1 MAPTGP
7 VFAPAVPQKSSESW
21 LGGGDGPAAPTSL
34 APPSAAEMPL
44 ELPDHTVAIDLG
56 TPWDEEENTSGGSSN
71 KMIYLVLGCLVLSLT
86 MFSGYIYWQRSK
98 LNQKT
103 PAVATTTKESSSSL
117 GESYLKKASAAYNA
131 KRWEEA
137 QQSAELARD
146 LLVGLKGLPAAKVK
160 QVKAFYAKSTNRQ
173 ALSLFDQARR
183 ANAAH
188 ETNQA
193 IGLCNQAAEMYSR
206 VPGSLKQ
213 QAAAFAYEGRIYE
226 SLGDGAAAEGSY
238 RKAHRLSPNSGY
250 GAMANAARRVGAPAA
265 APPPEPGPAEPA
277 PVVEQPQMGGGGLY
291 PTGSSSGGG
300 YHPSGSA
307 PAPAAAPAPGSPSR
321 PRPVN
326 TYVPPKRQAA
336 PRHSDQLPTYNH

>member
-1 MAPTGP
+1 
-7 VFAPAVPQKSSESW
+7 
-21 LGGGDGPAAPTSL
+21 
-34 APPSAAEMPL
+34 MPL
-44 ELPDHTVAIDLG
+44 ELPDHTVAVDLG
-56 TPWDEEENTSGGSSN
+56 TPWDEEDSGPVGSSN

-117 GESYLKKASAAYNA
+117 GETYLKKAGLAYNA

-146 LLVGLKGLPAAKVK
+146 LMVGLKGLPAAKAK

-173 ALSLFDQARR
+173 AQNLFDQARR
-183 ANAAH
+183 ANAAR

-193 IGLCNQAAEMYSR
+193 IGLCHQAAEMYSR
-206 VPGSLKQ
+206 LPNSLKM
-213 QAAAFAYEGRIYE
+213 QAQAFAYEGRIYE
-226 SLGDGAAAEGSY
+226 SLGDRAAAEGSY

-250 GAMANAARRVGAPAA
+250 GALANAVRRVGVPS
-265 APPPEPGPAEPA
+265 APPPEAGPAEPA
-277 PVVEQPQMGGGGLY
+277 PVAEQPQLGDGGLY
-291 PTGSSSGGG
+291 PTGSGSGG
-300 YHPSGSA
+300 YRPSGPA

-326 TYVPPKRQAA
+326 TYVPPKRPGAT
-336 PRHSDQLPTYNH
+336 RHSDQLPTYNH

>member
-1 MAPTGP
+1 
-7 VFAPAVPQKSSESW
+7 
-21 LGGGDGPAAPTSL
+21 
-34 APPSAAEMPL
+34 MPL

-56 TPWDEEENTSGGSSN
+56 TPWDEDEASSVGSSN

-103 PAVATTTKESSSSL
+103 PPLASASKESSSSL
-117 GESYLKKASAAYNA
+117 GESYLKKAGVAYNA

-146 LLVGLKGLPAAKVK
+146 LMVGLKGLPAAKVK
-160 QVKAFYAKSTNRQ
+160 QVKAFYAKSTIRQ
-173 ALSLFDQARR
+173 AQDLFDQAKR
-183 ANAAH
+183 ANAAR

-206 VPGSLKQ
+206 VPKTLKQ
-213 QAAAFAYEGRIYE
+213 QAQAFAYEGRIYE

-238 RKAHRLSPNSGY
+238 RKAHRLSPGSGY
-250 GAMANAARRVGAPAA
+250 GAMANAARRVGAPS
-265 APPPEPGPAEPA
+265 APPPEPGPADPA
-277 PVVEQPQMGGGGLY
+277 PAVEQPQLGDGGLY
-291 PTGSSSGGG
+291 PTGSGTGG
-300 YHPSGSA
+300 YRPTGSA
-307 PAPAAAPAPGSPSR
+307 PAPAAAPAPGSPAR

-326 TYVPPKRQAA
+326 TYVPPKRPSS
-336 PRHSDQLPTYNH
+336 PRQSDQLPTYNH